1 MPDPSTLAAAESIL
15 HVLNDLSPLALA
27 VLLGAIVLLIV
38 HKRGPV
44 QMIKDNHLTHI
55 EAHLSE
61 IAANGKAQIGK
72 LDEIRND
79 LQWVKGKID

>member
-1 MPDPSTLAAAESIL
+1 MA
-15 HVLNDLSPLALA
+15 
-27 VLLGAIVLLIV
+27 LLGAIVLLIV

-44 QMIKDNHLTHI
+44 QKIKDNHLPHI

-61 IAANGKAQIGK
+61 IAANSRTQIVK